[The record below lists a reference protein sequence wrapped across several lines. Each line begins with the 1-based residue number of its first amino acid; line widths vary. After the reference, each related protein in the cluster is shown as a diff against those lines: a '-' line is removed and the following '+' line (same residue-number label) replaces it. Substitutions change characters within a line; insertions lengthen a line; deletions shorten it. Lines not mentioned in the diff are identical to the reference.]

1 MRSVNN
7 LIKDSLQI
15 YADNWVFLTKAL
27 LISVALII
35 PLILGFIPPAAA
47 AAGAIFAKQKALMIF
62 LAIIFFLVSIILSI
76 IIGSWS
82 QTLVYQA
89 VYQAGKGKPLSIKK
103 ILQLAWKKWP
113 AYFLATLFSTFL
125 IILGFI
131 LLIIPGIIL
140 AVWFFFI
147 PYVVV
152 IEKAGAVQALKRSKQ
167 LVEGHFW
174 GVLGRL
180 ALIFLISILLAS
192 ILVKLSFIGS
202 LVNFFLSPLWMVVGY
217 LIYVDLAKAKSA

>member
-1 MRSVNN
+1 MRPVNK

-15 YADNWVFLTKAL
+15 YTDNWVFLTKAL
-27 LISVALII
+27 LISVALVL

-47 AAGAIFAKQKALMIF
+47 AIGAIFAKQKVLMIF
-62 LAIIFFLVSIILSI
+62 LAIIFFLVFIILSV

-89 VYQAGKGKPLSIKK
+89 VYQAGKGKLLSIKEV
-103 ILQLAWKKWP
+103 LRLAWKKWP
-113 AYFLATLFSTFL
+113 AYFLATLLSTFL

-131 LLIIPGIIL
+131 LLIVPGIIL
-140 AVWFFFI
+140 VVWFFFI

-152 IEKAGAVQALKRSKQ
+152 IEKTGAVQALKRSKK

-180 ALIFLISILLAS
+180 ALIFLISIFVGS
-192 ILVKLSFIGS
+192 ILVKIG
-202 LVNFFLSPLWMVVGY
+202 LIGPIANFLLSPFWMVVGY
-217 LIYVDLAKAKSA
+217 LIYVDLAKAKRT